1 MNKRQ
6 KKKKWDKIKINRY
19 NRFCELTMRVSV
31 QTDIILRRNDYEH
44 LKKYVNGIKEEME
57 NIRYD
62 MKEK

>member
-6 KKKKWDKIKINRY
+6 KKKKWDKIEINRY
-19 NRFCELTMRVSV
+19 NRFCELAMRVSV

-44 LKKYVNGIKEEME
+44 LKIYVNGIKEEME